1 MASISIQGSI
11 QFQSNST
18 KEQSCHII
26 GYTLVDVNGNILT
39 SNLGRWL
46 RVVAIRPKNTSDV
59 VLPGNTNPFVY
70 NINETFNL
78 IDCNFVGCNI
88 FLRVYVIPCCR
99 INQDVTG
106 SILNDPNNPLY
117 DIVDLTTNGT
127 FNPPIT
133 SLGNDGYAYKD
144 VLLHNPAMYRCKKF
158 KFIPVSSG
166 VAMGSDVYFLL
177 TNPTKNKCNLTSSM
191 TGTTPISVNSLLNT
205 THSNIPLNNMIVC
218 LSSNTTEQSTSRAD
232 MIDVTDKTG
241 ICCNTCRNYSFSSF
255 NIPDGQTLVIVYQVC
270 DGGNVAVV
278 EVTGP
283 TNYTQTYCAVEGSF
297 FAYLWNGTT
306 YTSAT
311 YNVDN
316 STNCRN
322 CPNLL

>member
-18 KEQSCHII
+18 KEQSCHIVA
-26 GYTLVDVNGNILT
+26 YTLVNAEGRILT

-46 RVVAIRPKNTSDV
+46 RVVAIRPKNTSDI

-106 SILNDPNNPLY
+106 SILNDPKNPLY
-117 DIVDLTTNGT
+117 DVVDLTTNGA

-144 VLLHNPAMYRCKKF
+144 ILLHNPAMYRCKKF
-158 KFIPVSSG
+158 KAIASIPGIGFYNVLTSPSSKLKCLMNASLTSGPINVPSALASPPYNSMVLPNIEICTNFDVFTINNFEEITDKNGICCNRCDARNVNTVVNDGNRYVAVYQDCNTGDIVLDEVVASGSNVTVNKNYCVVTNSFFAYIYNGSTFIPVSS
-166 VAMGSDVYFLL
+166 
-177 TNPTKNKCNLTSSM
+177 TT
-191 TGTTPISVNSLLNT
+191 TG
-205 THSNIPLNNMIVC
+205 
-218 LSSNTTEQSTSRAD
+218 E
-232 MIDVTDKTG
+232 
-241 ICCNTCRNYSFSSF
+241 
-255 NIPDGQTLVIVYQVC
+255 
-270 DGGNVAVV
+270 
-278 EVTGP
+278 
-283 TNYTQTYCAVEGSF
+283 
-297 FAYLWNGTT
+297 
-306 YTSAT
+306 
-311 YNVDN
+311 
-316 STNCRN
+316 CRN
-322 CPNLL
+322 CPNLFVS